1 MHISLRIPEIFR
13 TDPGPSDTA
22 SRFYH
27 RGGGTETAARVWSF
41 AAMAGVAITLH
52 AQGADLVTSSGVV
65 VALGAAAAQLTATP
79 AKAATSTP
87 PVSYDA
93 GDRPAR

>member
-13 TDPGPSDTA
+13 TDPSPSDTT

-27 RGGGTETAARVWSF
+27 RDCGTEAAARVWSF
-41 AAMAGVAITLH
+41 ALMAGVAIALH

-65 VALGAAAAQLTATP
+65 VALGAAAAQLASTP
-79 AKAATSTP
+79 AKAATST